1 MVPHLPVK
9 YQSQIDIWPF
19 RRLNYIPLTT
29 ALNTRPDRPFELVV
43 PLFASCESEVGLK
56 SVLPLLKMTIAASVL
71 LLAGQNSAYGRPE
84 IDKFTDAG
92 LLGLYVTNLG
102 YFGHSLSEPNM
113 PSAEYPLNSNVE
125 HLFKGGL
132 WVGAVTAAG
141 DTLVSTGA
149 QDASNQQE
157 GDQSREFNDLP
168 ETIFETKLWT
178 NLQNFDPAGGFEFN
192 SRALATQHFEFAFN
206 DNRDDATSHTPIG
219 IKVILRALAWSSPF
233 ADDFVILDYTIINDT
248 NDVLTDLYVGIW
260 TDTTVGNTELRN
272 PYDPQADERWDYYDD
287 VNGGWGPKEWV
298 PEEYSVAGDNRIWM
312 MSEHDA
318 DGDEGLATS
327 WIGTRLL
334 GTVPAV
340 EPEVGTPPVSY
351 NSWTFRNE
359 PNQDSDYENPDELG
373 SYLPGKYQTMAN
385 GNFAVGEI
393 DGVDYG
399 AISNRS
405 GMLAT
410 GPFKVLAAQDSLKA
424 TFAFVAGFDSL
435 GLIANS
441 GVAQKAYDDGF
452 TILGGPPSP
461 RLNFAY
467 ESDSI
472 ILRWA
477 PGDSLDSAGEV
488 LPKDDGA
495 RSPEHHISEVTG
507 REDFQ
512 GYRIFRFQGQSIT
525 GNPEDVAT
533 LVGEFDKIDGI
544 GFDTGLPPLNS
555 FGEREYTDTNLLD
568 GFPYWYS
575 VISFSA
581 PDQEEGLP
589 EFRSGFNE
597 NSELV
602 YPGSAPFQSSSE
614 GTIGV
619 YPNPYRAGSLFD
631 GRLGEQ
637 ELSRKIWFT
646 GLPAKCV
653 VQVFNVV
660 GELVKTIEHDEP
672 GNGQHSWNLLSNFDR
687 VIATG
692 LYIYVVKNSDTGEI
706 QRGKLVIIK

>member
-1 MVPHLPVK
+1 M
-9 YQSQIDIWPF
+9 QSF
-19 RRLNYIPLTT
+19 RRLMKII
-29 ALNTRPDRPFELVV
+29 LVV
-43 PLFASCESEVGLK
+43 C
-56 SVLPLLKMTIAASVL
+56 L
-71 LLAGQNSAYGRPE
+71 LLATEHQHVFARPE
-84 IDKFTDAG
+84 VDKFTDAG
-92 LLGLYVTNLG
+92 LIGLFVTNLG
-102 YFGHSLSEPNM
+102 YIGHSFSEPNM
-113 PSAEYPLNSNVE
+113 PSGEYPLNSNTE
-125 HLFKGGL
+125 HLFKGGI
-132 WVGAVTAAG
+132 WIGAVTAAG

-149 QDASNQQE
+149 QDAANLQE
-157 GDQSREFNDLP
+157 GDQSREYNDLP
-168 ETIFETKLWT
+168 ESIFKTKLWT
-178 NLQNFDPAGGFEFN
+178 NLQNFDPADGFVYN

-206 DNRDDATSHTPIG
+206 DSRTDVTSHTAIG
-219 IKVILRALAWSSPF
+219 LKIILRVLAWSSPF

-248 NDVLTDLYVGIW
+248 NDILTDLYVGMW

-272 PYDPQADERWDYYDD
+272 PYDPQADDRWDYYDD
-287 VNGGWGPKEWV
+287 VNGGWGPEEWV
-298 PEEYSVAGDNRIWM
+298 PEGYSVEGDNRIWM

-327 WIGTRLL
+327 WIGVRLL
-334 GTVPAV
+334 GTKPDV
-340 EPEVGTPPVSY
+340 EPDMDEPPVSY
-351 NSWTFRNE
+351 NSWTFRQVPNE
-359 PNQDSDYENPDELG
+359 DSTYENPDVLG
-373 SYLPGKYQTMAN
+373 DFLPGKYQVMSN
-385 GNFAVGEI
+385 GFFAVGEI
-393 DGVDYG
+393 EGVDYG
-399 AISNRS
+399 ATSNRS
-405 GMLAT
+405 GLLTT
-410 GPFKVLAAQDSLKA
+410 GPFKFLAAQDSLKV

-441 GVAQKAYDDGF
+441 GVAQKAYDEGF

-461 RLNFAY
+461 RLKFSY

-477 PGDSLDSAGEV
+477 PGDSLDSSGDP

-512 GYRIFRFQGQSIT
+512 GYRIFRYQGESIS
-525 GNPEDVAT
+525 GNPEDIAT
-533 LVGEFDKIDGI
+533 LVAEFDKIDGI

-555 FGEREYTDTNLLD
+555 FGEREYKDTDLLD

-646 GLPAKCV
+646 GLPARCHI
-653 VQVFNVV
+653 QVFSLV
-660 GELVKTIEHDEP
+660 GELVKTIDHDEP
-672 GNGQHSWNLLSNFDR
+672 TSGQHSWNLLTNFDR
-687 VIATG
+687 VIASG